1 MTCETVRN
9 NDSKQKKEIR
19 MVCRISSFSRFA
31 TQRASRTVLRLVWFD
46 KEMTPTTYYSSLR
59 AESRTAVCSWRC
71 PYSCS
76 SERQLPAH
84 FVVELLLLRR

>member
-1 MTCETVRN
+1 VVTCETVRN

-46 KEMTPTTYYSSLR
+46 KEMTPTTY
-59 AESRTAVCSWRC
+59 
-71 PYSCS
+71 SCS